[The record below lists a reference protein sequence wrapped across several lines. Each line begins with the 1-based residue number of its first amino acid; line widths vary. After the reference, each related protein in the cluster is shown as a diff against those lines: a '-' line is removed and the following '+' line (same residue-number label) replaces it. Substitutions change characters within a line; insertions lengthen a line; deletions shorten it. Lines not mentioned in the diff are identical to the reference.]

1 MFLAGTSDISLCK
14 PIITLNAIKQKNIDI
29 NLALFLRFAAISLWF
44 LFHSQSTFVF
54 NSIINSEMQFLHSK
68 SQEMFWKRN
77 FIRSCIKIPYLE
89 YLAPIRFIFY
99 RKRTSIV
106 IWDLR
111 GSEKWKHSCPILLS
125 SGRMRLKKPKLFKTS
140 LLLLVS
146 IYNILY
152 FEQNFTS
159 VYYL

>member
-77 FIRSCIKIPYLE
+77 FIRSCIKIPYYLE

-99 RKRTSIV
+99 RKRPLLWFE
-106 IWDLR
+106 IWEEVK
-111 GSEKWKHSCPILLS
+111 SENTLA
-125 SGRMRLKKPKLFKTS
+125 R
-140 LLLLVS
+140 
-146 IYNILY
+146 YY
-152 FEQNFTS
+152 FLPAEWD
-159 VYYL
+159 